1 MAATS
6 QRVKAFPACATC
18 GSRVAC
24 APTGRPRRYCSN
36 RCKQKAARNRQILV
50 EIITAAKLSDPR
62 AAREIDWSD
71 EDHRVA

>member
-1 MAATS
+1 MATS
-6 QRVKAFPACATC
+6 QQVKASPACATC
-18 GSRVAC
+18 GCPVTC

-50 EIITAAKLSDPR
+50 EIITAANLSDPR